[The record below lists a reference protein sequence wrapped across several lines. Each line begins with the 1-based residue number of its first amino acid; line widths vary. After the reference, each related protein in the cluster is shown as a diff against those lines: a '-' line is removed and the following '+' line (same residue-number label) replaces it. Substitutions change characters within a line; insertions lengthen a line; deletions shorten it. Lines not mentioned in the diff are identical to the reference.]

1 MDDGEEKKFVCMF
14 CNRAFASEKGRGG
27 HIRIHYS
34 NKKDS
39 VDSDRYNGNKKKSL
53 VGRQREKQKQQQ
65 QQQQDCTICR
75 KKFVSLKALEDHMA
89 CHSEGDAILLDS
101 QSDTDS
107 ETTKKRSKKVMRR
120 SSDSESFSNEILSF
134 GSGISQDVGV
144 ASYIFMMMKS
154 VENCSYEE
162 RHNFVMNSMHE
173 DDFEVVKTKSSSGK
187 KLITISYVKS
197 QVSEKGKVADGDQLR
212 SAEGVILCGSD
223 GFDSDADISVHG
235 SRRNTGS
242 GFNNSMNRFRNGDEG
257 GSKYETDSRADT
269 NSKIHRLRD
278 SKSPE
283 VVKKAGGEEKES
295 KSHECPICFEVFKS
309 VQALDYHVRSH
320 YIGNREHN
328 QVAEMPNKNNLRLVD
343 YSDSDTDD
351 ERIET

>member
-1 MDDGEEKKFVCMF
+1 MDEGEEKKFVCMF
-14 CNRAFASEKGRGG
+14 CNRAFASAQGRGG

-65 QQQQDCTICR
+65 QQQDCTICR

-89 CHSEGDAILLDS
+89 CHSERDAILLDS

-107 ETTKKRSKKVMRR
+107 ETTRKRSNRVMIR

-134 GSGISQDVGV
+134 GSDIGQDVSV
-144 ASYIFMMMKS
+144 AAYTFMMIKS
-154 VENCSYEE
+154 EEYSSYEE

-197 QVSEKGKVADGDQLR
+197 QVSEKDKVADDDQLR
-212 SAEGVILCGSD
+212 SAEGVILYGSD
-223 GFDSDADISVHG
+223 GSDSDADISVDG
-235 SRRNTGS
+235 SRRNTGFGS
-242 GFNNSMNRFRNGDEG
+242 GLNNSMNRFRNGDEG
-257 GSKYETDSRADT
+257 GSKYETDSREDT
-269 NSKIHRLRD
+269 KSKIHRFRD
-278 SKSPE
+278 SKSP
-283 VVKKAGGEEKES
+283 VVEKAGGEEKES
-295 KSHECPICFEVFKS
+295 KSHECPICSKVFKS
-309 VQALDYHVRSH
+309 VEALDCHVRSH
-320 YIGNREHN
+320 YTGNREHN
-328 QVAEMPNKNNLRLVD
+328 QVAEMPNKIDLRLVE
-343 YSDSDTDD
+343 YSDTDD
-351 ERIET
+351 E